1 MKVHELIAEFLS
13 QFGVKTSENED
24 LAITELYMDDHYYI
38 EYENQGYYIP
48 KDNSSYTDDDEL
60 LISFLVYTF
69 G

>member
-1 MKVHELIAEFLS
+1 MKELIAKFLS

-24 LAITELYMDDHYYI
+24 PAITELYMDNHYYI

-60 LISFLVYTF
+60 LLDFLVYHF
-69 G
+69 R